1 MALKPI
7 ESNQQQKSLLTFPS
21 DFPLKIM
28 GNNQEGFLETIT
40 ELVQEHDPNF
50 NAATIKQHPSKG
62 GNYLSLRV
70 TITAISQEQ
79 LDNLYRALTSHPMVK
94 VVF

>member
-1 MALKPI
+1 MTKKIIAS
-7 ESNQQQKSLLTFPS
+7 ESNTESLLTFPA

-28 GNNQEGFLETIT
+28 GSNAEGFFEAIA
-40 ELVQEHDPNF
+40 ELVKNHAPEFDT
-50 NAATIKQHPSKG
+50 ATIEKNHSKK

-70 TITAISQEQ
+70 TVRATSKEQ